1 MKTTYIAALACLIGL
16 PLMANAQSF
25 PGAGGTIADGSGD
38 ATPGAAFTSTVTVPP
53 TVTDPIVGV
62 QVEFSGLNHT
72 WVGDLWVRLVHPDG
86 TTTIDLLLRPG
97 MEAGGVNGYNADF
110 IAANTYVFADAGSPL
125 FDVAPAT
132 PIPSGTY
139 VPSSN
144 PNPATSTALPYAY
157 TPTSFATTFGGLSA
171 VGTWTL
177 IIEDYAGIDTGGLTG
192 WTLNIDTGPGLALDT
207 SLLDFGDVDVGQTSA
222 VQTVVVQSDGT
233 QTLTVSS
240 VGAAA
245 APFALIGGTCPAVP
259 FDLLPTE
266 QCTLEFTFSPTVS
279 GAASQSLL
287 IASNAPD
294 SPATLQLNGN
304 GLQAAVVTPVPT
316 LTQWT
321 QAALAALMA
330 LLAIGTLRRQRVR

>member
-1 MKTTYIAALACLIGL
+1 MKTAYIAALACLIGL
-16 PLMANAQSF
+16 PLVANAQSF
-25 PGAGGTIADGSGD
+25 TGPGGAILDG
-38 ATPGAAFTSTVTVPP
+38 APAIQFTSTVVVPV
-53 TVTDPIVGV
+53 TVTDPIVNV
-62 QVEFSGLNHT
+62 RVDFNGLNHT
-72 WVGDLWVRLVHPDG
+72 WVGDLWARLVHPDG

-97 MEAGGVNGYNADF
+97 RGSASGLGYNMDF
-110 IAANTYVFADAGSPL
+110 SAANAYSFADTGTPL
-125 FDVAPAT
+125 FDVAPAS
-132 PIPSGTY
+132 PIPSGLY

-144 PNPATSTALPYAY
+144 PNPAISNALPYAY
-157 TPTSFATTFGGLSA
+157 TPTSFAATFGGMSA
-171 VGTWTL
+171 AGTWTL
-177 IIEDYAGIDTGGLTG
+177 IIEDYAAGDIGGLTD
-192 WTLNIDTGPGLALDT
+192 WTLQIDTGPGLTLDT
-207 SLLDFGDVDVGQTSA
+207 SLLDFGDVDVGLTSA
-222 VQTVVVQSDGT
+222 VQTVIVQSDGT

-245 APFALIGGTCPAVP
+245 APFALTGGTCPAVP

-266 QCTLEFTFSPTVS
+266 QCTLEFTFSPTVA

-304 GLQAAVVTPVPT
+304 GLQAAVVAPVPT

-321 QAALAALMA
+321 QAVLAALMA